1 MEVFIKCSFEDLES
15 IEEVGPIVADSIIG
29 FWNDESNKKIANEC
43 FSLGVKFK
51 KNYETAI
58 QTLLGKT
65 FVFTGSLKIFTRA
78 EAKQIVEKLGARAS
92 NSISKN
98 TDYLVAGPGSGSKL
112 GKAKQLGRKII
123 NEGEFEKLIA

>member
-1 MEVFIKCSFEDLES
+1 MKKDIFI
-15 IEEVGPIVADSIIG
+15 DSI
-29 FWNDESNKKIANEC
+29 SKKIANEC

-78 EAKQIVEKLGARAS
+78 EAKKIVEKLGARAS

-112 GKAKQLGRKII
+112 GKAKQLGIKII